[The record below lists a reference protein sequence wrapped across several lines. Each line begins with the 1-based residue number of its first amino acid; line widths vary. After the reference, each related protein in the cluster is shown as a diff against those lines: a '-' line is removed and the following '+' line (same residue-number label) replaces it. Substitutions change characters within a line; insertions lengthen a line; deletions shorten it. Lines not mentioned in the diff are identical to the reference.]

1 MRVLVRLVVSL
12 LLTASVAHAA
22 PEPLTEDQRVGEGL
36 MLILK
41 GEKDK
46 AWEIL
51 FPEAKKGNV
60 VAMFHLGSMMMRSP
74 EYPDYL
80 ERAEQFL
87 KAAAQR
93 GHPGSK
99 VLLGQV
105 ETMLKK
111 KSAGTPTLIAGVS
124 GGPTDEQIADAKR
137 RVEKYKKEVLRYTG
151 YVAQIPY
158 KATIK
163 VFLPQSGE
171 SVESIY
177 SSVNS
182 ITSRFPDAIKIEYYV
197 VIDPAAWKPDRT
209 SVASTKLPPSGFT
222 PDFKGAIAATY
233 GIRSVPAI
241 VVAPAQGNAKLLSD
255 PNQLISEI
263 TKLL

>member
-1 MRVLVRLVVSL
+1 MRVLALAVSL
-12 LLTASVAHAA
+12 LFVASLAYAA
-22 PEPLTEDQRVGEGL
+22 PDTVTEDQRVGEGL

-41 GEKDK
+41 GEKNK

-87 KAAAQR
+87 KAAAER

-105 ETMLKK
+105 ETMLQK
-111 KSAGTPTLIAGVS
+111 KSAGAPTLIAGVS
-124 GGPTDEQIADAKR
+124 GGPTDEQMAEAKR
-137 RVEKYKKEVLRYTG
+137 RVEKYKNEVLRYTG
-151 YVAQIPY
+151 YVSQVPI

-163 VFLPQSGE
+163 IFLSQSGE
-171 SVESIY
+171 NAESIY
-177 SSVNS
+177 SSINA
-182 ITSRFPDAIKIEYYV
+182 ITSRYQDTVKVEYYV
-197 VIDPAAWKPDRT
+197 VIDPATWNAARSPVPSSKI
-209 SVASTKLPPSGFT
+209 PPSGFT
-222 PDFKGAIAATY
+222 PDFKGVLASTY
-233 GIRSVPAI
+233 RIKALPAI
-241 VVAPAQGNAKLLSD
+241 VFAPTQGSAKVLTD
-255 PNQLISEI
+255 TNQISTAISE
-263 TKLL
+263 LL

>member
-1 MRVLVRLVVSL
+1 MRVLVRLAVSL
-12 LLTASVAHAA
+12 FFTTSIAFAA
-22 PEPLTEDQRVGEGL
+22 PEALTEDQRVGEGL

-46 AWEIL
+46 AWQIL

-80 ERAEQFL
+80 ERAEQFFN
-87 KAAAQR
+87 AAAQR
-93 GHPGSK
+93 GHAGSK

-111 KSAGTPTLIAGVS
+111 KSVGTPTLIAGVS
-124 GGPTDEQIADAKR
+124 GGPTPEQIADAKR
-137 RVEKYKKEVLRYTG
+137 RVEKYKNEVLRYTG
-151 YVAQIPY
+151 YVEQVPY

-171 SVESIY
+171 SAESIY
-177 SSVNS
+177 STVSS
-182 ITSRFPDAIKIEYYV
+182 LTSRFPDAIKVEYYV
-197 VIDPAAWKPDRT
+197 VIDPAAWKPDR
-209 SVASTKLPPSGFT
+209 SSLPASKIPPNGFT
-222 PDFKGAIAATY
+222 PDFKGAIAATF
-233 GIRSVPAI
+233 GIKSTPAI
-241 VVAPAQGNAKLLSD
+241 VVAPAQGNAKVISD
-255 PNQLISEI
+255 PNQLFSEMSN
-263 TKLL
+263 LL